1 MFFEKDLLSFNILD
15 VLELKQRNVNMFNSG
30 RNFNALSFRFRSD
43 AVLITKT
50 ERYSMKDNYVSYFPS
65 RLDYTRVAAVDEMII
80 VHFDTINYNTKNIE
94 YFIPDDPTVLSELF
108 RKIFDVWNKKEL
120 GYKFKCSAILCE
132 IFAECYTQNY
142 VLKSQN
148 PKIHNSVEYL
158 LKNYK
163 KSSLSMKE
171 IADKSFMSEVYFRKL
186 FKKEYGISPQKY
198 MIQLR
203 IQNAV
208 GLISTGYYSLKEIA
222 YMSGYNDCKY
232 FSVEF
237 KKAMG
242 VSPSEYLYN
251 YKSGEEIPRLDSA
264 APTAK
269 ETMLATPPN

>member
-15 VLELKQRNVNMFNSG
+15 VLELKQKDVNMFNSG

-43 AVLITKT
+43 AVLLTKT
-50 ERYSMKDNYVSYFPS
+50 QKHSMKDNCVSYFPA
-65 RLDYTRVAAVDEMII
+65 RLDYTRVATVDEMIV
-80 VHFDTINYNTKNIE
+80 VHFNTINYNTKNIE
-94 YFIPDDPTVLSELF
+94 YFIPDDPTVLSQLF
-108 RKIFDVWNKKEL
+108 REILDVWNKKRL

-142 VLKSQN
+142 YSKPQN

-163 KSSLSMKE
+163 KRDLSIKE

-186 FKKEYGISPQKY
+186 FKEEYGISPQKY
-198 MIQLR
+198 IVNLR

-208 GLISTGYYSLKEIA
+208 GLISAGYYSLKEIA
-222 YMSGYNDCKY
+222 YMSGYNDYKY

-237 KKAMG
+237 KKKMG
-242 VSPSEYLYN
+242 ISPSEYLYN
-251 YKSGEEIPRLDSA
+251 YEDG
-264 APTAK
+264 
-269 ETMLATPPN
+269 ATVLKPDFT

>member
-1 MFFEKDLLSFNILD
+1 MFFEKDLLSFNIID
-15 VLELKQRNVNMFNSG
+15 VLELKQQNVNMFNSG

-43 AVLITKT
+43 AILTTKT
-50 ERYSMKDNYVSYFPS
+50 KKYTMKDSCVSYFPA
-65 RLDYTRVAAVDEMII
+65 RLDYTREATVDEMIV

-94 YFIPDDPTVLSELF
+94 YFIPEDPAVLAELF
-108 RKIFDVWNKKEL
+108 RDIFDVWTKKEL

-142 VLKSQN
+142 VSKSQN
-148 PKIHNSVEYL
+148 SQIHHSVEYL

-163 KSSLSMKE
+163 KSDLSIKE

-198 MIQLR
+198 IINLR

-208 GLISTGYYSLKEIA
+208 GLISAGYYSLKEIA
-222 YMSGYNDCKY
+222 YMSGYNDYKY

-237 KKAMG
+237 KKKMG
-242 VSPSEYLYN
+242 ISPSEYVYD
-251 YKSGEEIPRLDSA
+251 YGSAPVIDS
-264 APTAK
+264 
-269 ETMLATPPN
+269 TPKNKK

>member
-1 MFFEKDLLSFNILD
+1 MFFEKELLSFTILD
-15 VLELKQRNVNMFNSG
+15 VLELQQQDVNMFNSG

-50 ERYSMKDNYVSYFPS
+50 ERYPMNDNYVSYFPS
-65 RLDYTRVAAVDEMII
+65 RLDYTRVATVDEMIV
-80 VHFDTINYNTKNIE
+80 VHFDTINYNTKTIE
-94 YFIPDDPTVLSELF
+94 YFVPNDPAVLAKLF
-108 RKIFDVWNKKEL
+108 KEILHIWNKKEL
-120 GYKFKCSAILCE
+120 GYKYKCSALLCE

-142 VLKSQN
+142 VSKSQHS
-148 PKIHNSVEYL
+148 KIHNSVEYL

-163 KSSLSMKE
+163 KSDLSIKE

-198 MIQLR
+198 IVDLR

-222 YMSGYNDCKY
+222 YMSGYNDYKY

-237 KKAMG
+237 KKNMG
-242 VSPSEYLYN
+242 VSPSEYVYN
-251 YKSGEEIPRLDSA
+251 YE
-264 APTAK
+264 
-269 ETMLATPPN
+269 

>member
-1 MFFEKDLLSFNILD
+1 MFFEKELLSFNILD
-15 VLELKQRNVNMFNSG
+15 VLELNQQDVNMFNSG
-30 RNFNALSFRFRSD
+30 RNFSALSFRFRSD

-50 ERYSMKDNYVSYFPS
+50 EKHFMKDNYLSYFPA
-65 RLDYTRVAAVDEMII
+65 RLDYTRVATVDEMIV

-94 YFIPDDPTVLSELF
+94 YFIPNDPAVLSKLF
-108 RKIFDVWNKKEL
+108 WEIFEVWSKKEL
-120 GYKFKCSAILCE
+120 GYKYKCSAILCE

-142 VLKSQN
+142 VSKLQN
-148 PKIHNSVEYL
+148 SKIQNSVEYL

-163 KSSLSMKE
+163 KSDLSIKE

-186 FKKEYGISPQKY
+186 FKENYGISPQKY
-198 MIQLR
+198 IINLR

-222 YMSGYNDCKY
+222 YLSGYNDYKY

-237 KKAMG
+237 KKNMG

-251 YKSGEEIPRLDSA
+251 YK
-264 APTAK
+264 
-269 ETMLATPPN
+269 